1 MQLTD
6 YIPTINTLRNVIDIA
21 LVFIIVYVVLKLL
34 RGTRA
39 VPTVVGMVIL
49 ALLYWLAVAQELS
62 TLEFV
67 LRYAVGFIGIAIIVL
82 FQSEIR
88 QALIYFANR
97 LRFPILKRQR
107 GQFGGS
113 VYDEIVLAVTT
124 LASEKTGALIVI
136 ERNIGLR
143 NFIDAGVQLDA
154 RLSYDLLV
162 TIFNPSTPLHDGAVV
177 IQNERLAAASVF
189 LPLTK
194 NPEISRE
201 LGTRH
206 RAAIG
211 ITEGSDAIS
220 LVVSEETGLIT
231 YVEAGE
237 VRRNIE
243 TTQLR
248 KLLLDAMEIPLIEP
262 PRNAQSDEGGGDRE
276 LRIENGELRMENCK
290 AKISPPASPSN
301 LDSSLMSSEGKHRIA
316 QLAMLH
322 DVPSQLDPVLL
333 ILNSQ
338 FSILN

>member
-6 YIPTINTLRNVIDIA
+6 YFSMSSLRSVFDIA

-39 VPTVVGMVIL
+39 VPTVVGLIL
-49 ALLYWLAVAQELS
+49 LGVLYWLSIAQDLA

-67 LRYAVGFIGIAIIVL
+67 LRYAVVYVGFAIIVL

-97 LRFPILKRQR
+97 LRFPVLRRQR

-124 LASEKTGALIVI
+124 LATEKTGALIVI
-136 ERNIGLR
+136 ERKVGLR

-154 RLSYDLLV
+154 RISYDLLV
-162 TIFNPSTPLHDGAVV
+162 SIFNPATPLHDGAVV
-177 IQNERLAAASVF
+177 IQNERIAAASVF

-194 NPEISRE
+194 NPSISRE

-237 VRRNIE
+237 IRRNLD

-248 KLLLDAMEIPLIEP
+248 KLLLDAMEIPLV
-262 PRNAQSDEGGGDRE
+262 QTKRE
-276 LRIENGELRMENCK
+276 TTKTMKEEEAEITLG
-290 AKISPPASPSN
+290 
-301 LDSSLMSSEGKHRIA
+301 
-316 QLAMLH
+316 
-322 DVPSQLDPVLL
+322 
-333 ILNSQ
+333 
-338 FSILN
+338 

>member
-1 MQLTD
+1 MQFTD
-6 YIPTINTLRNVIDIA
+6 YITINMLRNVLDIA
-21 LVFIIVYVVLKLL
+21 LVFVIVYVVLKLL

-39 VPTVVGMVIL
+39 VPTMVGIVLL
-49 ALLYWLAVAQELS
+49 ALLYWLAVAQGLA

-67 LRYAVGFIGIAIIVL
+67 LRSAVLYIGFAIIVL

-97 LRFPILKRQR
+97 LRFPILRKQR

-154 RLSYDLLV
+154 AISYDLLV
-162 TIFNPSTPLHDGAVV
+162 TIFNPSTPLHDGAVI
-177 IQNERLAAASVF
+177 IQAERIAAASVF

-194 NPEISRE
+194 NPSISRE

-220 LVVSEETGLIT
+220 IVVSEETGLIT
-231 YVEAGE
+231 WVEGGD
-237 VRRNIE
+237 VRRNLD
-243 TTQLR
+243 TTLLR
-248 KLLLDAMEIPLIEP
+248 KRLLDAMEIPLLEKK
-262 PRNAQSDEGGGDRE
+262 RDTT
-276 LRIENGELRMENCK
+276 K
-290 AKISPPASPSN
+290 AMKEAETEIT
-301 LDSSLMSSEGKHRIA
+301 
-316 QLAMLH
+316 
-322 DVPSQLDPVLL
+322 
-333 ILNSQ
+333 
-338 FSILN
+338 

>member
-1 MQLTD
+1 MQFSD
-6 YIPTINTLRNVIDIA
+6 YLPTINTLRNALDIT

-39 VPTVVGMVIL
+39 VPTVVGMVLL
-49 ALLYWLAVAQELS
+49 ALLYWLALAQGLS

-67 LRYAVGFIGIAIIVL
+67 LRYAVVYIGIAIIVL

-143 NFIDAGVQLDA
+143 NFVDAGVQLDA

-162 TIFNPSTPLHDGAVV
+162 TIFNPSTPLHDGAVI

-220 LVVSEETGLIT
+220 LVVSEETGLVT
-231 YVEAGE
+231 FVEGGR
-237 VRRNIE
+237 VIRNVD
-243 TTQLR
+243 TATLR
-248 KLLLDAMEIPLIEP
+248 KLLLDAMEIPLIEKK
-262 PRNAQSDEGGGDRE
+262 RDATKTMKETETEITIG
-276 LRIENGELRMENCK
+276 
-290 AKISPPASPSN
+290 
-301 LDSSLMSSEGKHRIA
+301 
-316 QLAMLH
+316 
-322 DVPSQLDPVLL
+322 
-333 ILNSQ
+333 
-338 FSILN
+338 

>member
-1 MQLTD
+1 ML
-6 YIPTINTLRNVIDIA
+6 DIA

-39 VPTVVGMVIL
+39 MPTVVGIVLL
-49 ALLYWLAVAQELS
+49 ALLYWLAVAQDLA

-67 LRYAVGFIGIAIIVL
+67 LRSAVLYVGFAIIVL

-88 QALIYFANR
+88 QALMFFANR

-143 NFIDAGVQLDA
+143 NFIDAGVQLNA
-154 RLSYDLLV
+154 NVSYDLLV
-162 TIFNPSTPLHDGAVV
+162 TLFNPATPLHDGAVI

-194 NPEISRE
+194 NPSISRD

-237 VRRNIE
+237 VRRNVD
-243 TTQLR
+243 TTQVR
-248 KLLLDAMEIPLIEP
+248 KLLLDAMEIPLV
-262 PRNAQSDEGGGDRE
+262 QKKRE
-276 LRIENGELRMENCK
+276 QTKTMKEADTEITIG
-290 AKISPPASPSN
+290 
-301 LDSSLMSSEGKHRIA
+301 
-316 QLAMLH
+316 
-322 DVPSQLDPVLL
+322 
-333 ILNSQ
+333 
-338 FSILN
+338 

>member
-1 MQLTD
+1 MQLAD
-6 YIPTINTLRNVIDIA
+6 YIFTMNTLRNVLDFA
-21 LVFIIVYVVLKLL
+21 LVFVIVYVVLKLL

-49 ALLYWLAVAQELS
+49 ALLYWLAVSQELS

-88 QALIYFANR
+88 QALIYFASR

-136 ERNIGLR
+136 ERNVGLR
-143 NFIDAGVQLDA
+143 NFVDAGVQLDA
-154 RLSYDLLV
+154 HISYDLLV
-162 TIFNPSTPLHDGAVV
+162 SIFNPATPLHDGAVV

-220 LVVSEETGLIT
+220 IVVSEETGLVT

-237 VRRNIE
+237 VRRNVDAPA
-243 TTQLR
+243 LR
-248 KLLLDAMEIPLIEP
+248 KLLLDAMEIPLVESG
-262 PRNAQSDEGGGDRE
+262 R
-276 LRIENGELRMENCK
+276 K
-290 AKISPPASPSN
+290 
-301 LDSSLMSSEGKHRIA
+301 SSFSETTEHTET
-316 QLAMLH
+316 
-322 DVPSQLDPVLL
+322 V
-333 ILNSQ
+333 
-338 FSILN
+338 

>member
-1 MQLTD
+1 MQLND
-6 YIPTINTLRNVIDIA
+6 YMPTINGLRNVIDIT

-39 VPTVVGMVIL
+39 VPTVVGMVL
-49 ALLYWLAVAQELS
+49 LGLLYWIASTEGLS

-67 LRYAVGFIGIAIIVL
+67 LRYAVVYIGIAIIVL

-154 RLSYDLLV
+154 RISYDLLV
-162 TIFNPSTPLHDGAVV
+162 TIFNPTTPLHDGAVI

-201 LGTRH
+201 HGTRH

-220 LVVSEETGLIT
+220 LVVSEETGAIT
-231 YVEAGE
+231 YVEAGK
-237 VRRNIE
+237 VWRNLDTTALRR
-243 TTQLR
+243 
-248 KLLLDAMEIPLIEP
+248 LLLDAMEIPLV
-262 PRNAQSDEGGGDRE
+262 QK
-276 LRIENGELRMENCK
+276 RIEKSK
-290 AKISPPASPSN
+290 AVN
-301 LDSSLMSSEGKHRIA
+301 EVESE
-316 QLAMLH
+316 
-322 DVPSQLDPVLL
+322 VTTSQ
-333 ILNSQ
+333 I
-338 FSILN
+338 

>member
-1 MQLTD
+1 MQVID
-6 YIPTINTLRNVIDIA
+6 YLTINSIRNVLDIS
-21 LVFIIVYVVLKLL
+21 LVFILVYVVLKLL

-39 VPTVVGMVIL
+39 VPTVVGLIL
-49 ALLYWLAVAQELS
+49 LGLLYWISVEQDFA

-67 LRYAVGFIGIAIIVL
+67 LRYAVVYIGFAIIVL

-97 LRFPILKRQR
+97 LRFPLLRRQR
-107 GQFGGS
+107 SQFGGS

-124 LASEKTGALIVI
+124 LATEKIGALIVV
-136 ERNIGLR
+136 ERKIGLR

-154 RLSYDLLV
+154 RISYDLLV
-162 TIFNPSTPLHDGAVV
+162 SLFNPATPLHDGAVI
-177 IQNERLAAASVF
+177 IQNERVAAASVF

-194 NPEISRE
+194 NPSVSRE

-237 VRRNIE
+237 LRRNLD

-248 KLLLDAMEIPLIEP
+248 KLLLDAMEIPLVQTTREP
-262 PRNAQSDEGGGDRE
+262 TKTMKEAETEITIG
-276 LRIENGELRMENCK
+276 
-290 AKISPPASPSN
+290 
-301 LDSSLMSSEGKHRIA
+301 
-316 QLAMLH
+316 
-322 DVPSQLDPVLL
+322 
-333 ILNSQ
+333 
-338 FSILN
+338 

>member
-1 MQLTD
+1 M
-6 YIPTINTLRNVIDIA
+6 NALRDFVDIA
-21 LVFIIVYVVLKLL
+21 LVFVIVYVVLKLL

-39 VPTVVGMVIL
+39 VPTVIGLVLLGV
-49 ALLYWLAVAQELS
+49 LYWVASTQELP

-67 LRYAVGFIGIAIIVL
+67 LRYAVVYVGFAIIVL

-88 QALIYFANR
+88 QALMYFANR

-113 VYDEIVLAVTT
+113 LYDEIVLAVTT

-154 RLSYDLLV
+154 RISYDLLV

-177 IQNERLAAASVF
+177 IQNERMAAASVF

-194 NPEISRE
+194 NPEVSRE

-211 ITEGSDAIS
+211 ITEGTDAIS
-220 LVVSEETGLIT
+220 IVVSEESGLIT
-231 YVEAGE
+231 FVQGNNIIRNTDTATL
-237 VRRNIE
+237 RR
-243 TTQLR
+243 
-248 KLLLDAMEIPLIEP
+248 LLLEAMEIPMVEAKREP
-262 PRNAQSDEGGGDRE
+262 AKTMKESERE
-276 LRIENGELRMENCK
+276 ITIG
-290 AKISPPASPSN
+290 
-301 LDSSLMSSEGKHRIA
+301 
-316 QLAMLH
+316 
-322 DVPSQLDPVLL
+322 
-333 ILNSQ
+333 
-338 FSILN
+338 

>member
-6 YIPTINTLRNVIDIA
+6 YIPAINSVRNVIDIA
-21 LVFIIVYVVLKLL
+21 LVFIIVYVVLRLL

-39 VPTVVGMVIL
+39 VPTIVGLVL
-49 ALLYWLAVAQELS
+49 LFLLYWLAISQEFS

-67 LRYAVGFIGIAIIVL
+67 LRYAVVYVGFAIIVL

-97 LRFPILKRQR
+97 LRFPILTRQR

-124 LASEKTGALIVI
+124 LASEKVGALIVI
-136 ERNIGLR
+136 ERNVGLR

-154 RLSYDLLV
+154 AIGYDLLV
-162 TIFNPSTPLHDGAVV
+162 TIFNPATPLHDGAVI

-194 NPEISRE
+194 NPSISRE
-201 LGTRH
+201 MGTRH

-211 ITEGSDAIS
+211 ITEGTDAIS
-220 LVVSEETGLIT
+220 IVVSEETGLIT

-237 VRRNIE
+237 VKRNID
-243 TTQLR
+243 TTLLR
-248 KLLLDAMEIPLIEP
+248 KLLLEAMEIPMLQTKREP
-262 PRNAQSDEGGGDRE
+262 TKTMKETE
-276 LRIENGELRMENCK
+276 
-290 AKISPPASPSN
+290 
-301 LDSSLMSSEGKHRIA
+301 SEITVG
-316 QLAMLH
+316 
-322 DVPSQLDPVLL
+322 
-333 ILNSQ
+333 
-338 FSILN
+338 

>member
-1 MQLTD
+1 MQITN
-6 YIPTINTLRNVIDIA
+6 YIPTLNTLRNVLDIV
-21 LVFIIVYVVLKLL
+21 LVFIIVYVVLTLL

-39 VPTVVGMVIL
+39 VPTVVGMLIL
-49 ALLYWLAVAQELS
+49 ALLYWFAVAQDLA

-97 LRFPILKRQR
+97 FRFPILKRQR

-136 ERNIGLR
+136 ERKVGLR

-154 RLSYDLLV
+154 KLSYDLLV
-162 TIFNPSTPLHDGAVV
+162 TIFNPSTPLHDGAVI

-194 NPEISRE
+194 NPEISRD

-220 LVVSEETGLIT
+220 IVVSEETGLMT

-237 VRRNIE
+237 IHRNLE

-248 KLLLDAMEIPLIEP
+248 KRLLAAMDIPLFEP
-262 PRNAQSDEGGGDRE
+262 RQEKNFAADDTE
-276 LRIENGELRMENCK
+276 
-290 AKISPPASPSN
+290 SPEPFY
-301 LDSSLMSSEGKHRIA
+301 GIK
-316 QLAMLH
+316 
-322 DVPSQLDPVLL
+322 
-333 ILNSQ
+333 
-338 FSILN
+338 

>member
-1 MQLTD
+1 MQFSD
-6 YIPTINTLRNVIDIA
+6 YIPAMSSLRNVLDIA
-21 LVFIIVYVVLKLL
+21 LVFVIVYVVLKLL

-39 VPTVVGMVIL
+39 VPTVVGMVL
-49 ALLYWLAVAQELS
+49 LGLLYWLAIAQGLS

-67 LRYAVGFIGIAIIVL
+67 LRYAVVYIGIAIIVL

-97 LRFPILKRQR
+97 LRFPVLKRQR
-107 GQFGGS
+107 SQFGGS

-162 TIFNPSTPLHDGAVV
+162 TIFNPATPLHDGAVI

-231 YVEAGE
+231 YVEAGN
-237 VRRNIE
+237 VRRNLDP
-243 TTQLR
+243 TMLR
-248 KLLLDAMEIPLIEP
+248 KLLLDAMDIPLIDK
-262 PRNAQSDEGGGDRE
+262 RRDVA
-276 LRIENGELRMENCK
+276 K
-290 AKISPPASPSN
+290 AIKETETEIT
-301 LDSSLMSSEGKHRIA
+301 LT
-316 QLAMLH
+316 
-322 DVPSQLDPVLL
+322 
-333 ILNSQ
+333 
-338 FSILN
+338 

>member
-1 MQLTD
+1 MQLSD
-6 YIPTINTLRNVIDIA
+6 YIPTINTARNALDIA

-39 VPTVVGMVIL
+39 VPTVIGLVLLG
-49 ALLYWLAVAQELS
+49 LLYWLAVAQDLS

-67 LRYAVGFIGIAIIVL
+67 LRYAVLYIGFAIIVL

-97 LRFPILKRQR
+97 LRFPVLRRQR

-113 VYDEIVLAVTT
+113 VYDEVVLALTT

-136 ERNIGLR
+136 ERSIGLR
-143 NFIDAGVQLDA
+143 NFIDAGVHLDA

-162 TIFNPSTPLHDGAVV
+162 TIFNPTTPLHDGAVI

-194 NPEISRE
+194 NPEVSRE

-237 VRRNIE
+237 VRRNLD

-248 KLLLDAMEIPLIEP
+248 KLLLNAMEIPLV
-262 PRNAQSDEGGGDRE
+262 DTKRE
-276 LRIENGELRMENCK
+276 A
-290 AKISPPASPSN
+290 AKTMK
-301 LDSSLMSSEGKHRIA
+301 DTESEITVG
-316 QLAMLH
+316 
-322 DVPSQLDPVLL
+322 
-333 ILNSQ
+333 
-338 FSILN
+338 

>member
-1 MQLTD
+1 MNLSE
-6 YIPTINTLRNVIDIA
+6 YISITSLREVIDF
-21 LVFIIVYVVLKLL
+21 LFVFIIVYVVLRLL

-39 VPTVVGMVIL
+39 VPTVIGLVLL
-49 ALLYWLAVAQELS
+49 ALLYWIASSQELP

-67 LRYAVGFIGIAIIVL
+67 LRYAVVYIGFAIIVL

-88 QALIYFANR
+88 QALMYFANR

-194 NPEISRE
+194 NPEVSRE

-211 ITEGSDAIS
+211 ITEGTDAIS
-220 LVVSEETGLIT
+220 IVVSEETGLVTFVKGNSII
-231 YVEAGE
+231 
-237 VRRNIE
+237 RNID
-243 TTQLR
+243 TATLR
-248 KLLLDAMEIPLIEP
+248 RLLLEAMEIPLIETK
-262 PRNAQSDEGGGDRE
+262 RE
-276 LRIENGELRMENCK
+276 PAK
-290 AKISPPASPSN
+290 AIKETETEITI
-301 LDSSLMSSEGKHRIA
+301 G
-316 QLAMLH
+316 
-322 DVPSQLDPVLL
+322 
-333 ILNSQ
+333 
-338 FSILN
+338 